1 VPATALAR
9 EHLGRP
15 LPNAALLGGFAAL
28 TGQVRLDS
36 VLAAIRDRF
45 AGKVGEGNAAA
56 AAFAHVRAALSEAS
70 HA

>member
-1 VPATALAR
+1 
-9 EHLGRP
+9 
-15 LPNAALLGGFAAL
+15 LLGGFAAL
-28 TGQVRLDS
+28 TGQVGLDS

-56 AAFAHVRAALSEAS
+56 AAATFDHVRAILSEVS